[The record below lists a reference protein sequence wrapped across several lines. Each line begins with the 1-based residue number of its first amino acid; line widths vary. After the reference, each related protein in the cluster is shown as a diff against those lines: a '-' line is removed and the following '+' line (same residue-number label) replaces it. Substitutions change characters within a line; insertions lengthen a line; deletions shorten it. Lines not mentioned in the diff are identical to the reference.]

1 MNNVRRLCVLDL
13 QAAGMRSRRVGG
25 MAKEITIVFPHTL
38 GQKEARLR
46 VEVALERASTNFA
59 QSVVTSDVTWTDH
72 HADVVVGALG
82 QNVLA
87 QIDVEPDQVRV
98 SITLPWL
105 FERLSGRIIDRITQ
119 VGRGTLQI
127 STGGRG

>member
-1 MNNVRRLCVLDL
+1 
-13 QAAGMRSRRVGG
+13 

-38 GQKEARLR
+38 SQEEARLR

-59 QSVVTSDVTWTDH
+59 QSVVTSDVTWTDQ